1 MTLIDLKTVILL
13 LALAPLCPNSYA
25 QDDSRA
31 TRERAEIPADDFGRG
46 TPLRTSGGFLSAVDK
61 GDYDTAAE
69 YLDLRNL
76 QGEARNLTGPQLAR
90 RMSVIVNRAIWVDI
104 DELVDDPA
112 GREHDN
118 LPGYRDSIGVIM
130 DDDKEVRLLLQ
141 KVPRGDGVSVWK
153 VSNATVSMIPKLYA
167 TYGYA
172 KLIEDLRR
180 NLPKITFLGYELF
193 KWVILLSVAVVTY
206 AIVFLLAI
214 LVRRSLAASDSR
226 TRQRVFHFMALPLA
240 IWLVV
245 ILVNVVAGSLGSG
258 VTAEKWRDLTPIPT
272 LITVWLMF
280 VLIKLLRDVY
290 ASRLQQRGKT
300 SAAILLRPI
309 SSALMALVI
318 VSAALTYLSQIGVN
332 ITTMLAGLGVGG
344 IAIALALQKPVE
356 DVFGAITLYTQ
367 QPVRVGDFCR
377 IGDHTGTIEEIGL
390 RTTRL
395 RTLANTVIAV
405 PNSLL
410 ANEPIDNY
418 SARQKIWYRPYLRLR
433 YDTSPAALK
442 HVLDGIR
449 DMLKSHE
456 EVLQDNARVRFKEI
470 SSDALLVEVFA
481 YLNTTDWVK
490 YLEMAEKLNIGIP
503 KVVADAGTSLALPSR
518 TLNVENKTVMGNT
531 LLP

>member
-1 MTLIDLKTVILL
+1 MAVI
-13 LALAPLCPNSYA
+13 
-25 QDDSRA
+25 
-31 TRERAEIPADDFGRG
+31 
-46 TPLRTSGGFLSAVDK
+46 
-61 GDYDTAAE
+61 
-69 YLDLRNL
+69 
-76 QGEARNLTGPQLAR
+76 
-90 RMSVIVNRAIWVDI
+90 
-104 DELVDDPA
+104 
-112 GREHDN
+112 
-118 LPGYRDSIGVIM
+118 
-130 DDDKEVRLLLQ
+130 
-141 KVPRGDGVSVWK
+141 
-153 VSNATVSMIPKLYA
+153 
-167 TYGYA
+167 
-172 KLIEDLRR
+172 
-180 NLPKITFLGYELF
+180 
-193 KWVILLSVAVVTY
+193 
-206 AIVFLLAI
+206 
-214 LVRRSLAASDSR
+214 
-226 TRQRVFHFMALPLA
+226 
-240 IWLVV
+240 
-245 ILVNVVAGSLGSG
+245 
-258 VTAEKWRDLTPIPT
+258 
-272 LITVWLMF
+272 
-280 VLIKLLRDVY
+280 
-290 ASRLQQRGKT
+290 
-300 SAAILLRPI
+300 
-309 SSALMALVI
+309 I

-344 IAIALALQKPVE
+344 IAIALALQKPLE

-418 SARQKIWYRPYLRLR
+418 SARQKIWYRPHLRLR

-442 HVLDGIR
+442 HILDGIR
-449 DMLKSHE
+449 DMLNSHE

-490 YLEMAEKLNIGIP
+490 YLEMAEKLNIGIL